1 MIFSAAKQQPFMSS
15 SSLSSSSLF
24 VCVPLNKCYSYR
36 GGGRKE
42 GLRRRGSS
50 FLVVTN
56 MAKKDKRK
64 KERAAARKQETKS
77 RPSSLSSSSNKDDD
91 EDEEEEDDI
100 IGGVQDG
107 KEEANKNDSN
117 QRILDN
123 KDVFFQSMTL
133 ASTYKQRTDLQLL
146 GDRKVPVT
154 EGVKAL
160 FYAPFV
166 CCSHDEND
174 TFNYANQ
181 AALNLWEFEWDDFI
195 GMPSTKSADGE
206 DEEIQKERRQLL
218 DDALEKGVVY
228 NYNGVRKSKNG
239 KEFMV
244 KDATLWT
251 LVDRDGDKL
260 GQAVKFSKVEYVASK
275 EVWKVSEGGEWV
287 KDDGSDDDKGNDD
300 DDEDDDEDDEDDD
313 E

>member
-1 MIFSAAKQQPFMSS
+1 M
-15 SSLSSSSLF
+15 SSSSLF
-24 VCVPLNKCYSYR
+24 VCVPLKCYNAR
-36 GGGRKE
+36 GRKE
-42 GLRRRGSS
+42 GRKRGSPV
-50 FLVVTN
+50 VVTN

-77 RPSSLSSSSNKDDD
+77 RPSSSLSSSNFKDDD
-91 EDEEEEDDI
+91 EDEDEEDDV

-107 KEEANKNDSN
+107 KEEANENDSN

-146 GDRKVPVT
+146 GDKKVPVT
-154 EGVKAL
+154 EAVKAL

-300 DDEDDDEDDEDDD
+300 DEDDDDEDDD

>member
-1 MIFSAAKQQPFMSS
+1 MS

-24 VCVPLNKCYSYR
+24 VRVPLKCYNNPAR
-36 GGGRKE
+36 GGRKE
-42 GLRRRGSS
+42 GRRRGSPV
-50 FLVVTN
+50 VVTN

-77 RPSSLSSSSNKDDD
+77 RPSSLSSNKDDD
-91 EDEEEEDDI
+91 EDEEEEEDV

-107 KEEANKNDSN
+107 KEEANKSDSN

-154 EGVKAL
+154 EAVKAL

-300 DDEDDDEDDEDDD
+300 EDEDDDE
-313 E
+313 

>member
-1 MIFSAAKQQPFMSS
+1 M
-15 SSLSSSSLF
+15 
-24 VCVPLNKCYSYR
+24 
-36 GGGRKE
+36 
-42 GLRRRGSS
+42 
-50 FLVVTN
+50 VTN
-56 MAKKDKRK
+56 AAKKDKRK

-77 RPSSLSSSSNKDDD
+77 RPSSLSSSNKDDE
-91 EDEEEEDDI
+91 EDEEEDDDI
-100 IGGVQDG
+100 IGVQDG
-107 KEEANKNDSN
+107 KEEANNNDPN
-117 QRILDN
+117 QRILDD
-123 KDVFFQSMTL
+123 KGVFFQSMSL

-154 EGVKAL
+154 EAVKAL

-166 CCSHDEND
+166 CCSHDDND
-174 TFNYANQ
+174 TFNYANK

>member
-1 MIFSAAKQQPFMSS
+1 MS

-24 VCVPLNKCYSYR
+24 VCVPLKCYNNAR
-36 GGGRKE
+36 GGRKE
-42 GLRRRGSS
+42 GHRRGSPV
-50 FLVVTN
+50 VVTN

-77 RPSSLSSSSNKDDD
+77 RPSSLSSSNKDDD
-91 EDEEEEDDI
+91 EDEEEEEDNI

-107 KEEANKNDSN
+107 KEEANENDSN

-146 GDRKVPVT
+146 GDQKVPVT
-154 EGVKAL
+154 EAVKAL

-181 AALNLWEFEWDDFI
+181 EALN
-195 GMPSTKSADGE
+195 
-206 DEEIQKERRQLL
+206 
-218 DDALEKGVVY
+218 
-228 NYNGVRKSKNG
+228 
-239 KEFMV
+239 
-244 KDATLWT
+244 
-251 LVDRDGDKL
+251 
-260 GQAVKFSKVEYVASK
+260 
-275 EVWKVSEGGEWV
+275 
-287 KDDGSDDDKGNDD
+287 
-300 DDEDDDEDDEDDD
+300 
-313 E
+313 

>member
-1 MIFSAAKQQPFMSS
+1 
-15 SSLSSSSLF
+15 
-24 VCVPLNKCYSYR
+24 
-36 GGGRKE
+36 
-42 GLRRRGSS
+42 
-50 FLVVTN
+50 

-174 TFNYANQ
+174 TFNYANK
-181 AALNLWEFEWDDFI
+181 AALKLWEFEWDDFI

>member
-1 MIFSAAKQQPFMSS
+1 M
-15 SSLSSSSLF
+15 
-24 VCVPLNKCYSYR
+24 CVPLKCYNNAR
-36 GGGRKE
+36 GGRKE
-42 GLRRRGSS
+42 GRRRGSPV
-50 FLVVTN
+50 VVTN

-91 EDEEEEDDI
+91 EDEEEKEDDV
-100 IGGVQDG
+100 IGGVRDG
-107 KEEANKNDSN
+107 KEEANKSDSN

-154 EGVKAL
+154 EAVKAL

-300 DDEDDDEDDEDDD
+300 EDDDDDE
-313 E
+313 

>member
-1 MIFSAAKQQPFMSS
+1 MIFSSAKQQPFKM
-15 SSLSSSSLF
+15 SSSSLF
-24 VCVPLNKCYSYR
+24 VGVPLHKWYSYR

-42 GLRRRGSS
+42 GLHRRGSS

-77 RPSSLSSSSNKDDD
+77 RPSSLSSSNKDDD
-91 EDEEEEDDI
+91 EDEEEEEDDI

-107 KEEANKNDSN
+107 KEEANENDSN

-154 EGVKAL
+154 EAVKAL

-300 DDEDDDEDDEDDD
+300 EDDDDDE
-313 E
+313 

>member
-1 MIFSAAKQQPFMSS
+1 MS

-24 VCVPLNKCYSYR
+24 VCVPLKCYNNFSR
-36 GGGRKE
+36 GGRKE
-42 GLRRRGSS
+42 GRRRGSPV
-50 FLVVTN
+50 VVTN

-77 RPSSLSSSSNKDDD
+77 RPSSLSSSNKDDD
-91 EDEEEEDDI
+91 EDEEEEEDDI

-107 KEEANKNDSN
+107 KEEANENDSN

-154 EGVKAL
+154 EAVKAL

-300 DDEDDDEDDEDDD
+300 EDEDDDE
-313 E
+313 

>member
-1 MIFSAAKQQPFMSS
+1 M
-15 SSLSSSSLF
+15 
-24 VCVPLNKCYSYR
+24 CVPLKCYNNAR
-36 GGGRKE
+36 GGRKE
-42 GLRRRGSS
+42 GRRRGSPV
-50 FLVVTN
+50 VVTN

-77 RPSSLSSSSNKDDD
+77 RPSSLSSNKDDD
-91 EDEEEEDDI
+91 EDEEEEEDV

-107 KEEANKNDSN
+107 KEEANENDSN

-154 EGVKAL
+154 EAVKAL

-300 DDEDDDEDDEDDD
+300 EDDDDDE
-313 E
+313 

>member
-1 MIFSAAKQQPFMSS
+1 MS

-24 VCVPLNKCYSYR
+24 VRVPLKCYNNPAR
-36 GGGRKE
+36 GGRKE
-42 GLRRRGSS
+42 GRRRGSPV
-50 FLVVTN
+50 VVTN

-77 RPSSLSSSSNKDDD
+77 RPSSLSSNKDDD
-91 EDEEEEDDI
+91 EDEEEEEDV

-107 KEEANKNDSN
+107 KEEANKSDSN

-154 EGVKAL
+154 EAVKAL

-174 TFNYANQ
+174 TFDYANQ

-300 DDEDDDEDDEDDD
+300 EDEDDDE
-313 E
+313 

>member
-1 MIFSAAKQQPFMSS
+1 M
-15 SSLSSSSLF
+15 
-24 VCVPLNKCYSYR
+24 CVPLKCYNNAR
-36 GGGRKE
+36 GGRKE
-42 GLRRRGSS
+42 GRRRGSPV
-50 FLVVTN
+50 VVTN

-77 RPSSLSSSSNKDDD
+77 RPSSLSSSNKDDD

-107 KEEANKNDSN
+107 KEEANENDSN

-154 EGVKAL
+154 EAVKAL

-228 NYNGVRKSKNG
+228 NYNGVRTSKNG

-300 DDEDDDEDDEDDD
+300 EDDDDDE
-313 E
+313 

>member
-1 MIFSAAKQQPFMSS
+1 MS

-24 VCVPLNKCYSYR
+24 ARVPLKCHNNALL
-36 GGGRKE
+36 GGRKE
-42 GLRRRGSS
+42 GRRRGSPV
-50 FLVVTN
+50 VVTN

-77 RPSSLSSSSNKDDD
+77 RPSSLSSSNKDDD
-91 EDEEEEDDI
+91 EDEEEEEEDDVT
-100 IGGVQDG
+100 GGVRDG
-107 KEEANKNDSN
+107 KEEANENDSN

-174 TFNYANQ
+174 TFNYANK
-181 AALNLWEFEWDDFI
+181 AALKLWEFEWDDFI

-300 DDEDDDEDDEDDD
+300 DDEDDDE
-313 E
+313 

>member
-1 MIFSAAKQQPFMSS
+1 MS

-24 VCVPLNKCYSYR
+24 VCVPLKCYNNAR
-36 GGGRKE
+36 GGRKE
-42 GLRRRGSS
+42 GRRGSPV
-50 FLVVTN
+50 VVTN

-77 RPSSLSSSSNKDDD
+77 RPSSLSSSNKDDD
-91 EDEEEEDDI
+91 EDEEEEDDV

-154 EGVKAL
+154 EAVKAL

-300 DDEDDDEDDEDDD
+300 DDEDDDE
-313 E
+313 

>member
-1 MIFSAAKQQPFMSS
+1 M
-15 SSLSSSSLF
+15 
-24 VCVPLNKCYSYR
+24 
-36 GGGRKE
+36 
-42 GLRRRGSS
+42 
-50 FLVVTN
+50 VTN

-77 RPSSLSSSSNKDDD
+77 RPSSLSSSNKDDD
-91 EDEEEEDDI
+91 EDEEEDDDV

-107 KEEANKNDSN
+107 KEEANENDSN

-154 EGVKAL
+154 EAVKAL

-300 DDEDDDEDDEDDD
+300 EDDDDDE
-313 E
+313 

>member
-1 MIFSAAKQQPFMSS
+1 M
-15 SSLSSSSLF
+15 
-24 VCVPLNKCYSYR
+24 CVPLKCYNNAR
-36 GGGRKE
+36 GGRKE
-42 GLRRRGSS
+42 GRRRGSPV
-50 FLVVTN
+50 VVTN

-77 RPSSLSSSSNKDDD
+77 RPSSLSSSNKDDD
-91 EDEEEEDDI
+91 EDEEEEDDV

-154 EGVKAL
+154 EAVKAL

-300 DDEDDDEDDEDDD
+300 EDDDDDE
-313 E
+313 

>member
-1 MIFSAAKQQPFMSS
+1 MS

-24 VCVPLNKCYSYR
+24 VCVPLKCYNNAR
-36 GGGRKE
+36 GGRKE
-42 GLRRRGSS
+42 GRRRGSPV
-50 FLVVTN
+50 VVTN

-154 EGVKAL
+154 EAVKAL

-300 DDEDDDEDDEDDD
+300 EDDDDDE
-313 E
+313 

>member
-1 MIFSAAKQQPFMSS
+1 MIFSSAKQQPFSMSS
-15 SSLSSSSLF
+15 SSLF
-24 VCVPLNKCYSYR
+24 ACVPLNKCYSYR
-36 GGGRKE
+36 RNGRKE

-91 EDEEEEDDI
+91 EDEEDKEDDV
-100 IGGVQDG
+100 IGGVRDG
-107 KEEANKNDSN
+107 KEEANENDSN

-154 EGVKAL
+154 EAVKAL

-300 DDEDDDEDDEDDD
+300 EDEDDDE
-313 E
+313 

>member
-1 MIFSAAKQQPFMSS
+1 M
-15 SSLSSSSLF
+15 
-24 VCVPLNKCYSYR
+24 CVPLKCYNNAR
-36 GGGRKE
+36 GGRKE
-42 GLRRRGSS
+42 GRRRGSPV
-50 FLVVTN
+50 VVTN

-77 RPSSLSSSSNKDDD
+77 RPSSLSSNKDDD
-91 EDEEEEDDI
+91 EDEEEEEEDV
-100 IGGVQDG
+100 IGGVRDG
-107 KEEANKNDSN
+107 KEEANKSDSN

-123 KDVFFQSMTL
+123 KDVFFKSMTL

-154 EGVKAL
+154 EAVKAL

-300 DDEDDDEDDEDDD
+300 EDDDDEDDDE
-313 E
+313 

>member
-1 MIFSAAKQQPFMSS
+1 MS

-24 VCVPLNKCYSYR
+24 VCVPLKCYNNAR
-36 GGGRKE
+36 GGRKE
-42 GLRRRGSS
+42 GRRRGSPV
-50 FLVVTN
+50 VVTN

-77 RPSSLSSSSNKDDD
+77 RPSSLSSSNKDDD
-91 EDEEEEDDI
+91 EDEEEEDDV

-107 KEEANKNDSN
+107 KEEANENDSN

-154 EGVKAL
+154 EAVKAL

-300 DDEDDDEDDEDDD
+300 EDDDDDE
-313 E
+313 

>member
-1 MIFSAAKQQPFMSS
+1 
-15 SSLSSSSLF
+15 
-24 VCVPLNKCYSYR
+24 
-36 GGGRKE
+36 
-42 GLRRRGSS
+42 
-50 FLVVTN
+50 

-77 RPSSLSSSSNKDDD
+77 RPSSLSSNKDDD
-91 EDEEEEDDI
+91 EDEEEEEDV
-100 IGGVQDG
+100 IGGVRDG
-107 KEEANKNDSN
+107 KEEANKSDSN

-154 EGVKAL
+154 EAVKAL

-300 DDEDDDEDDEDDD
+300 EDEDDDE
-313 E
+313 

>member
-1 MIFSAAKQQPFMSS
+1 
-15 SSLSSSSLF
+15 
-24 VCVPLNKCYSYR
+24 
-36 GGGRKE
+36 
-42 GLRRRGSS
+42 
-50 FLVVTN
+50 

-77 RPSSLSSSSNKDDD
+77 RPSSLSSNKDDD
-91 EDEEEEDDI
+91 EDEEEEEEDV
-100 IGGVQDG
+100 IGGVRDG
-107 KEEANKNDSN
+107 KEEANKSDSN

-123 KDVFFQSMTL
+123 KDVFFKSMTL

-154 EGVKAL
+154 EAVKAL

-300 DDEDDDEDDEDDD
+300 EDDDDEDDDE
-313 E
+313 

>member
-1 MIFSAAKQQPFMSS
+1 
-15 SSLSSSSLF
+15 
-24 VCVPLNKCYSYR
+24 
-36 GGGRKE
+36 
-42 GLRRRGSS
+42 
-50 FLVVTN
+50 

-77 RPSSLSSSSNKDDD
+77 RPSSLSSSNKDDD
-91 EDEEEEDDI
+91 EDEEEEEDDVT
-100 IGGVQDG
+100 GGVRDG
-107 KEEANKNDSN
+107 KEEANENDSN

-123 KDVFFQSMTL
+123 KDATGK
-133 ASTYKQRTDLQLL
+133 YR
-146 GDRKVPVT
+146 VT
-154 EGVKAL
+154 EAVKAL

-300 DDEDDDEDDEDDD
+300 EDEDDDE
-313 E
+313 